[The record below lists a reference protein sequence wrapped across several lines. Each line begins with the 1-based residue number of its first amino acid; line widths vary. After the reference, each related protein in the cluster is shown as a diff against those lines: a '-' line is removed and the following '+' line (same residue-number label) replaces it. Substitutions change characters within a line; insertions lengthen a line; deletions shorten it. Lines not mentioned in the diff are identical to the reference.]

1 MLTIALTGGI
11 ACGKSTVAAMLAEL
25 GAPVIDADAI
35 SHALTAPGGAA
46 LPAIRDAFGPEVFA
60 GDGTLDRAALGQ
72 RVFAD
77 AAALQTLNAITH
89 PLIYREM
96 EQRREACRKSGAPVV
111 VLDVPLLF
119 EAGMRNLAD
128 VAVCVRVS
136 EATQLSRVQSRDGLS
151 REAALRRVRSQ
162 MPLSQKARLS
172 DIVLDNERP
181 LPAVRA
187 EVEALYAGWLDAA
200 RKENA

>member
-46 LPAIRDAFGPEVFA
+46 LPAIRGAFGPEVFA
-60 GDGTLDRAALGQ
+60 ADGTLDRAALGR
-72 RVFAD
+72 RVFSD
-77 AAALQTLNAITH
+77 AAALQALNAITH
-89 PLIYREM
+89 PLICREM

-119 EAGMRNLAD
+119 EAGMQNLAD
-128 VAVCVRVS
+128 VVVCVRVS
-136 EATQLSRVQSRDGLS
+136 ESTQLSRVQSRDGLS

-172 DIVLDNERP
+172 DLVLDNERP

>member
-35 SHALTAPGGAA
+35 SRALTAPGGAA
-46 LPAIRDAFGPEVFA
+46 LPAIREAFGPEVFGESGA
-60 GDGTLDRAALGQ
+60 LDRAALGR

-77 AAALQTLNAITH
+77 PAALKTLNALTH

-96 EQRREACRKSGAPVV
+96 ARMRESCRKSGAPVV

-119 EAGMRNLAD
+119 EAGMQDLAD
-128 VAVCVRVS
+128 VVVCVRVS
-136 EATQLSRVQSRDGLS
+136 ERTQLSRVQSRDGLS
-151 REAALRRVRSQ
+151 EAEALGRIRSQ

-172 DIVLDNERP
+172 DVVIENERP
-181 LPAVRA
+181 LSDVRA
-187 EVEALYAGWLDAA
+187 EVEALYTGWLDAA
-200 RKENA
+200 RKEKP

>member
-35 SHALTAPGGAA
+35 SRALTAPGGAA

-60 GDGTLDRAALGQ
+60 ANGALNRVALGR

-77 AAALQTLNAITH
+77 PAALKTLNALTH

-96 EQRREACRKSGAPVV
+96 ARMRESCRKSGAPVV

-119 EAGMRNLAD
+119 EAGMQDLAD
-128 VAVCVRVS
+128 VVVCVRVS
-136 EATQLSRVQSRDGLS
+136 ERTQLSRVQSRDGLS
-151 REAALRRVRSQ
+151 EAEALGRIRSQ

-172 DIVLDNERP
+172 DVVLDNERP

-187 EVEALYAGWLDAA
+187 EVEALYTGWLDAA
-200 RKENA
+200 RKEKP

>member
-46 LPAIRDAFGPEVFA
+46 LPAIRSAFGPEVFA
-60 GDGTLDRAALGQ
+60 ADGTLDRAALGR

-77 AAALQTLNAITH
+77 AAALKTLNALTH

-96 EQRREACRKSGAPVV
+96 ERRREACRKSGAPVV

-119 EAGMRNLAD
+119 EAGMQSLAD
-128 VAVCVRVS
+128 VVVCVRVS
-136 EATQLSRVQSRDGLS
+136 ESTQLARVQSRDGLS

>member
-35 SHALTAPGGAA
+35 SRALTAPGGAA
-46 LPAIRDAFGPEVFA
+46 LPAIRDAFGSEVFA
-60 GDGTLDRAALGQ
+60 ANGALDRAALGR

-77 AAALQTLNAITH
+77 PAALQTLNALTH

-96 EQRREACRKSGAPVV
+96 ARMRESCRKSGVPVV

-119 EAGMRNLAD
+119 EAGMQDLAD
-128 VAVCVRVS
+128 VVVCVRVS
-136 EATQLSRVQSRDGLS
+136 EPTQLCRVQSRDGLS
-151 REAALRRVRSQ
+151 EAEALGRIRSQ
-162 MPLSQKARLS
+162 MPLAQKARLS
-172 DIVLDNERP
+172 DVVLDNERP
-181 LPAVRA
+181 LSAVRA
-187 EVEALYAGWLDAA
+187 EVEALYTGWLDAA
-200 RKENA
+200 RKEKP